1 VLTLTIHR
9 IKPGWQGHTR
19 RAGGGKTDRRHQSGL
34 GNAARHVS
42 PMYPIICYFTTTR
55 DRTGADRAGIGRRAS
70 INLEFKAFFF
80 ITNCRPHSP
89 SRLASSFAQNT
100 FRRTMGLRL
109 GSGLSPA
116 ASMWRQGFQVCPNLP
131 PPSQHVSAH
140 PSVCGTGHPQR
151 PETRGGPTSRLNMA
165 GPKYPTIARSM
176 SAMPAPSPL
185 GAALSTEGFR
195 RRWSPSRAVSGWAA
209 F

>member
-1 VLTLTIHR
+1 MEGRRTAGTNRDWGTPRDMYHQCTLLFAISLQLGTGRALTG
-9 IKPGWQGHTR
+9 P
-19 RAGGGKTDRRHQSGL
+19 ASD
-34 GNAARHVS
+34 AA
-42 PMYPIICYFTTTR
+42 
-55 DRTGADRAGIGRRAS
+55 RAS
-70 INLEFKAFFF
+70 IWNFKAFFL
-80 ITNCRPHSP
+80 IPNCRPHSP

-165 GPKYPTIARSM
+165 GLKYPTIARSM